1 MIYVLQ
7 SAGYDENRNYID
19 LIKIGYT
26 ESWDRRKV
34 SYLLSNPTVILLY
47 LFKEIEATKEIEFLL
62 HEYFSKFRY
71 EKYGREWFYKDDT
84 ILEFFTKPF
93 SEIKDILIK
102 YRESKK
108 VKQLPVS
115 ISKIIKEFRNDISA
129 DSLKILKDL
138 LDLRDFSERIK
149 YITTVHLD
157 DTIWSE
163 LLLILPEYFKIAVE
177 LGYDKCKASGWKRSD
192 MRKVWEIENF
202 DTTPIYA
209 EIYKVF
215 TEGEKYTSAYIK
227 STLKDIYQKF
237 NYKKTAKA
245 TDIEEY
251 FIAKLCRVKDL
262 NTGTWG
268 KGYEIIK
275 RKL

>member
-47 LFKEIEATKEIEFLL
+47 LFKEIEATTEIEFLL

-115 ISKIIKEFRNDISA
+115 ISKIIEK
-129 DSLKILKDL
+129 
-138 LDLRDFSERIK
+138 
-149 YITTVHLD
+149 TT
-157 DTIWSE
+157 S
-163 LLLILPEYFKIAVE
+163 
-177 LGYDKCKASGWKRSD
+177 
-192 MRKVWEIENF
+192 
-202 DTTPIYA
+202 
-209 EIYKVF
+209 
-215 TEGEKYTSAYIK
+215 
-227 STLKDIYQKF
+227 
-237 NYKKTAKA
+237 
-245 TDIEEY
+245 
-251 FIAKLCRVKDL
+251 
-262 NTGTWG
+262 
-268 KGYEIIK
+268 
-275 RKL
+275 